1 MKNVRIECHDDMG
14 FLVDSHVIRS
24 HDNGVIL
31 KDELIEYIYSI
42 RPVIGDTIK
51 FVEDE

>member
-1 MKNVRIECHDDMG
+1 MKNVRIEYYDDQG
-14 FLVDSHVIRS
+14 ILVDSHVIRS

-42 RPVIGDTIK
+42 CPVIGDTIK